1 MTRAQRIPDQAFPC
15 LCLSRQDPIWFRD
28 RGRPIRSHRTYNHHR
43 TRRYRPTRGRLN
55 FRLKIR
61 LSALPRRQPGDLA
74 QWEWRPPFPRG
85 LSKGD
90 DMSGDVDRTENP
102 SGVSDS
108 RVPAWLELSFIVMAG
123 CAGFTLLAYL
133 LWLWTS

>member
-1 MTRAQRIPDQAFPC
+1 
-15 LCLSRQDPIWFRD
+15 
-28 RGRPIRSHRTYNHHR
+28 
-43 TRRYRPTRGRLN
+43 
-55 FRLKIR
+55 
-61 LSALPRRQPGDLA
+61 
-74 QWEWRPPFPRG
+74 
-85 LSKGD
+85 
-90 DMSGDVDRTENP
+90 MSGDVDRTENP